1 MAIVPIKQIQM
12 SQQDAINETAVSS
25 SELNQA
31 SKKTLRRD
39 LIARRLALTSE
50 QKQLR
55 SEQLTQELLAWL
67 TECVEQTAT
76 IAMYW
81 VFKGEVDLQAL
92 MDLWRAQG
100 GKVLLPIVQAVNQ
113 PLAFAP
119 YRGITSMQQGAYG
132 ILEPIYEED
141 ELIFLPDMAALI
153 TPCVGFNSA
162 GYRLGYGG
170 GYYDRTLAFWQN
182 EGLNLPVVLGVADQS
197 AQVDFAVESFD
208 RPMSFLAL
216 TDY

>member
-12 SQQDAINETAVSS
+12 SQQEAINETAVSS

-31 SKKTLRRD
+31 SKKALRRD
-39 LIARRLALTSE
+39 LIARRLALSSE

-55 SEQLTQELLAWL
+55 SEQLSQELLAWL
-67 TECVEQTAT
+67 AECVEQTAT

-81 VFKGEVDLQAL
+81 AFKGEVDLQPL

-170 GYYDRTLAFWQN
+170 GYYDRTLAFWQS

-197 AQVDFAVESFD
+197 AQVDFAVETFD
-208 RPMSFLAL
+208 RPMNFLAL
-216 TDY
+216 TDS

>member
-12 SQQDAINETAVSS
+12 SQQEAINETAVSS

-31 SKKTLRRD
+31 SKKALRRD
-39 LIARRLALTSE
+39 LIARRLALSSE

-55 SEQLTQELLAWL
+55 SEQLSQELLAWL
-67 TECVEQTAT
+67 AECVEQTAT

-81 VFKGEVDLQAL
+81 AFKGEVDLQPL

-132 ILEPIYEED
+132 ILEPIYEEY
-141 ELIFLPDMAALI
+141 ELTFLPDMAALI

-170 GYYDRTLAFWQN
+170 GYYDRTLAFWQS

-197 AQVDFAVESFD
+197 AQVDFAVETFD
-208 RPMSFLAL
+208 RPMNFLAL
-216 TDY
+216 TDS